1 MFLKYRNVIE
11 VHIFYSIVLLPE
23 LSFLQNNFFF
33 EFQVTQEE
41 GITLTDRCIAL
52 EGLKNKDFSKLNQN
66 EQGRVIGCINREYV
80 SVLPD
85 FHKYF
90 KMGIT

>member
-1 MFLKYRNVIE
+1 MLLKYI
-11 VHIFYSIVLLPE
+11 YSIQLS
-23 LSFLQNNFFF
+23 SFLSYRSYRIIFFF